1 MKYNYQK
8 TKSKNIIRRLRELNY
23 LPQYGLPMNENQTT
37 IYNQIKNGDFQ
48 FWENIKSQNNWS
60 NQKKS
65 DDDHKLSKKRQN
77 IRYILKSKG
86 IIPKDNSIMNEE
98 HIKILQQIEN
108 NDFSFYD
115 SLLKNF
121 FNIDIFFDIYL

>member
-65 DDDHKLSKKRQN
+65 DDDHKLTKKRQN

-86 IIPKDNSIMNEE
+86 IIPKDDSIMNEE

-115 SLLKNF
+115 SLLKKNK
-121 FNIDIFFDIYL
+121 N